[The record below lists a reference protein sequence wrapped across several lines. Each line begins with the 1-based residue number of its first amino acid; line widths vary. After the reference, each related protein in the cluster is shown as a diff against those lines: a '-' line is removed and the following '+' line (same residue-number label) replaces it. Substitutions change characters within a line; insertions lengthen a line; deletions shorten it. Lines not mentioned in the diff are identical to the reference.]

1 MYKAQTDLLMFAT
14 CHLLLIVLMSN
25 VKAVFFFLSYYFALF
40 FGFDNVAVI
49 AV

>member
-1 MYKAQTDLLMFAT
+1 
-14 CHLLLIVLMSN
+14 MSN
-25 VKAVFFFLSYYFALF
+25 VKAVVIFLSYYFALF